1 MTVSILMMGCER
13 SIDPGD
19 WNILPEREIEDP
31 QTPGDEEEG
40 ITFKVMSMNMALG
53 TNAANFQPMLEYIKE
68 YDPDL
73 LLLRQV
79 DSATTRANKIDR
91 PQVVADSMGM
101 YVFFKKNFDYQTGGF
116 GNAVLSK
123 FPIKETYAQILRR
136 EEGSTAELRSMVRI
150 KVEIAEGKELY
161 FAGTELDPNATNRP
175 LQAIDIINANE
186 RLDAPLILVGN
197 FNEQESANL
206 ETLNYLKGAFTF
218 ACLGTGCPWNAP
230 KDNPNGVYDYIT
242 FRDKDDVL
250 RVLEYGTFPKSAN
263 TFLPMVA
270 TFKYIDKK

>member
-1 MTVSILMMGCER
+1 MKKLKYILALMTVSILMMGCER

-123 FPIKETYAQILRR
+123 FPIKETYAR
-136 EEGSTAELRSMVRI
+136 
-150 KVEIAEGKELY
+150 Y
-161 FAGTELDPNATNRP
+161 
-175 LQAIDIINANE
+175 
-186 RLDAPLILVGN
+186 
-197 FNEQESANL
+197 
-206 ETLNYLKGAFTF
+206 
-218 ACLGTGCPWNAP
+218 
-230 KDNPNGVYDYIT
+230 
-242 FRDKDDVL
+242 
-250 RVLEYGTFPKSAN
+250 
-263 TFLPMVA
+263 
-270 TFKYIDKK
+270 